1 MKEENEFL
9 YAILKTKNN
18 IIKINKFPFS
28 IGRAKN
34 NDLCLV
40 HKSISKQHAMF
51 QMANYENEQSIIL
64 VDLNSLN
71 GVYVNGSKIV
81 NDSKIAVNTGDKIKF
96 GNQPDIYIFE
106 KMNDNSNISVNVS
119 NDATVLYPSVKQNDD
134 IINKV
139 SLVDDTLYQHS
150 KINHFDVMPNSGTGS
165 NFNYKNE
172 EVIEEVNKDELMLFT
187 RIKNELIP
195 NWSEMSFEVLS
206 ETIDKLLVIW
216 KQKLQ
221 INDMINSLH
230 NQYNAE
236 IKNFNFILSQYDN
249 KIKENYEVINSIY
262 RSNINS
268 VQREESLAFLMK
280 QLNDLVNEKQENI
293 ITINELKANIIKL
306 QTEIK
311 LLNYNKSITK
321 PTKNIPDKESKE
333 IISQLNKK
341 IDELMP
347 QLTSNYNNLET
358 NIKNVHDYIIN
369 NARYDSARS
378 DNNVLTY
385 KSDTAYGPLFQ
396 GYAICGGYTDLM
408 QLFLERLNVKNFRV
422 SSDNHIWNVLYINNT
437 WKHLD
442 LTWDDPV
449 ASDGKDYLE
458 YNYFLIDTNQ
468 LLTLEQTQH
477 NFNLEHY
484 TELKNT

>member
-172 EVIEEVNKDELMLFT
+172 EGIEEVNKDELMLFT

-221 INDMINSLH
+221 INDIINSLH

-268 VQREESLAFLMK
+268 VQREESSAFLMK

-341 IDELMP
+341 IDELENTIRLSQINNNASTTSGVYSNRIDQHLNDCLLNAIKTIKSKDKEIE
-347 QLTSNYNNLET
+347 QL
-358 NIKNVHDYIIN
+358 
-369 NARYDSARS
+369 NARYNKIKGKYVIDANSSIHS
-378 DNNVLTY
+378 DKEKNNQID
-385 KSDTAYGPLFQ
+385 KSELINHSNSTHTFES
-396 GYAICGGYTDLM
+396 I
-408 QLFLERLNVKNFRV
+408 VKLKQQ
-422 SSDNHIWNVLYINNT
+422 ITNT
-437 WKHLD
+437 
-442 LTWDDPV
+442 
-449 ASDGKDYLE
+449 
-458 YNYFLIDTNQ
+458 II
-468 LLTLEQTQH
+468 
-477 NFNLEHY
+477 
-484 TELKNT
+484 

>member
-221 INDMINSLH
+221 INDIINSLH

-341 IDELMP
+341 IDELENTIRLSQINNNASTTSGVYSNRIDQHLNDCLLNAIKTIKSKDKEIE
-347 QLTSNYNNLET
+347 QL
-358 NIKNVHDYIIN
+358 
-369 NARYDSARS
+369 NARYNKIKGKYVIDANSSIHS
-378 DNNVLTY
+378 DKEKNNQID
-385 KSDTAYGPLFQ
+385 KSELINHSNSTHTFES
-396 GYAICGGYTDLM
+396 I
-408 QLFLERLNVKNFRV
+408 VKLKQQ
-422 SSDNHIWNVLYINNT
+422 ITNT
-437 WKHLD
+437 
-442 LTWDDPV
+442 
-449 ASDGKDYLE
+449 
-458 YNYFLIDTNQ
+458 II
-468 LLTLEQTQH
+468 
-477 NFNLEHY
+477 
-484 TELKNT
+484 

>member
-134 IINKV
+134 IINKI

-221 INDMINSLH
+221 INDIINSLH

-268 VQREESLAFLMK
+268 VQREESSAFLMK

-341 IDELMP
+341 IDELENTIRLSQINNNASTTSGAHSNRIDQHLNDCLLNAIKTIKSKDKEIE
-347 QLTSNYNNLET
+347 QL
-358 NIKNVHDYIIN
+358 
-369 NARYDSARS
+369 NARYNKIKGKYVIDANSSIHS
-378 DNNVLTY
+378 DKEKNNQID
-385 KSDTAYGPLFQ
+385 KSELINHSNSTHTFESIVKLKQ
-396 GYAICGGYTDLM
+396 QITNAI
-408 QLFLERLNVKNFRV
+408 
-422 SSDNHIWNVLYINNT
+422 I
-437 WKHLD
+437 
-442 LTWDDPV
+442 
-449 ASDGKDYLE
+449 
-458 YNYFLIDTNQ
+458 
-468 LLTLEQTQH
+468 
-477 NFNLEHY
+477 
-484 TELKNT
+484 

>member
-221 INDMINSLH
+221 INDIINSLH

-268 VQREESLAFLMK
+268 AQREESSAFLMK

-341 IDELMP
+341 IDELENTIRLSQINNNASTTSGVYSNRIDQHLNDCLLNAIKTIKSKDKEIE
-347 QLTSNYNNLET
+347 QL
-358 NIKNVHDYIIN
+358 
-369 NARYDSARS
+369 NARYNKIKGKYVIDANSSIHS
-378 DNNVLTY
+378 DKEKNNQID
-385 KSDTAYGPLFQ
+385 KSELINHSNSTHTFES
-396 GYAICGGYTDLM
+396 I
-408 QLFLERLNVKNFRV
+408 VKLKQQ
-422 SSDNHIWNVLYINNT
+422 ITNT
-437 WKHLD
+437 
-442 LTWDDPV
+442 
-449 ASDGKDYLE
+449 
-458 YNYFLIDTNQ
+458 II
-468 LLTLEQTQH
+468 
-477 NFNLEHY
+477 
-484 TELKNT
+484 

>member
-81 NDSKIAVNTGDKIKF
+81 NDSKLAVNTGDKIKF

-221 INDMINSLH
+221 INDIINSLH

-341 IDELMP
+341 IDELENTIRLSQINNNASTTSGVYSNRIDQHLNDCLLNAIKTIKSKDKEIE
-347 QLTSNYNNLET
+347 QL
-358 NIKNVHDYIIN
+358 
-369 NARYDSARS
+369 NARYNKIKGKYVIDANSSIHS
-378 DNNVLTY
+378 DKEKNNQID
-385 KSDTAYGPLFQ
+385 KSELINHSNSTHTFES
-396 GYAICGGYTDLM
+396 I
-408 QLFLERLNVKNFRV
+408 VKLKQQ
-422 SSDNHIWNVLYINNT
+422 ITNT
-437 WKHLD
+437 
-442 LTWDDPV
+442 
-449 ASDGKDYLE
+449 
-458 YNYFLIDTNQ
+458 II
-468 LLTLEQTQH
+468 
-477 NFNLEHY
+477 
-484 TELKNT
+484 

>member
-9 YAILKTKNN
+9 FAILKTKNN

-221 INDMINSLH
+221 INDIINSLH

-341 IDELMP
+341 IDELENTIRLSQINNNASTTSGVYSNRIDQHLNDCLLNAIKTIKSKDKEIE
-347 QLTSNYNNLET
+347 QL
-358 NIKNVHDYIIN
+358 
-369 NARYDSARS
+369 NARYNKIKGKYVIDANSSIHS
-378 DNNVLTY
+378 DKEKNNQID
-385 KSDTAYGPLFQ
+385 KSELINHSNSTHTFES
-396 GYAICGGYTDLM
+396 I
-408 QLFLERLNVKNFRV
+408 VKLKQQ
-422 SSDNHIWNVLYINNT
+422 ITNT
-437 WKHLD
+437 
-442 LTWDDPV
+442 V
-449 ASDGKDYLE
+449 
-458 YNYFLIDTNQ
+458 I
-468 LLTLEQTQH
+468 
-477 NFNLEHY
+477 
-484 TELKNT
+484 

>member
-216 KQKLQ
+216 KQKLH
-221 INDMINSLH
+221 INDIINSLH

-268 VQREESLAFLMK
+268 VQREESSAFLMK

-341 IDELMP
+341 IDELENTIRLSQINNNASTTSGVYSNRIDQHLNDCLLNAIKTIKSKDKEIE
-347 QLTSNYNNLET
+347 QL
-358 NIKNVHDYIIN
+358 
-369 NARYDSARS
+369 NARYNKIKGKYVIDANSSIHS
-378 DNNVLTY
+378 DKEKNNQID
-385 KSDTAYGPLFQ
+385 KSELINHSNSTHTFES
-396 GYAICGGYTDLM
+396 I
-408 QLFLERLNVKNFRV
+408 VKLKQQ
-422 SSDNHIWNVLYINNT
+422 ITNT
-437 WKHLD
+437 
-442 LTWDDPV
+442 
-449 ASDGKDYLE
+449 
-458 YNYFLIDTNQ
+458 II
-468 LLTLEQTQH
+468 
-477 NFNLEHY
+477 
-484 TELKNT
+484 

>member
-165 NFNYKNE
+165 NFNNKNE

-221 INDMINSLH
+221 INDIINSLH

-268 VQREESLAFLMK
+268 VQREESSAFLMK

-341 IDELMP
+341 IDELENTIRLSQINNNASTTSGVYSNRIDQHLNDCLLNAIKTIKSKDKEIE
-347 QLTSNYNNLET
+347 QL
-358 NIKNVHDYIIN
+358 
-369 NARYDSARS
+369 NARYNKIKGKYVIDANSSIHS
-378 DNNVLTY
+378 DKEKNNQID
-385 KSDTAYGPLFQ
+385 KSELINHSNSTHTFES
-396 GYAICGGYTDLM
+396 I
-408 QLFLERLNVKNFRV
+408 VKLKQQ
-422 SSDNHIWNVLYINNT
+422 ITNT
-437 WKHLD
+437 
-442 LTWDDPV
+442 
-449 ASDGKDYLE
+449 
-458 YNYFLIDTNQ
+458 II
-468 LLTLEQTQH
+468 
-477 NFNLEHY
+477 
-484 TELKNT
+484 

>member
-172 EVIEEVNKDELMLFT
+172 EVIEVVNKDELMLFT

-341 IDELMP
+341 IDELENTIRLSQINNNASTTSGVYSNRIDQHLNDCLLNAIKTIKSKDKEIE
-347 QLTSNYNNLET
+347 QL
-358 NIKNVHDYIIN
+358 
-369 NARYDSARS
+369 NARYNKIKGKYVIDANSSIHS
-378 DNNVLTY
+378 DKEKNNQID
-385 KSDTAYGPLFQ
+385 KSELINHSNSTHTFES
-396 GYAICGGYTDLM
+396 I
-408 QLFLERLNVKNFRV
+408 VKLKQQ
-422 SSDNHIWNVLYINNT
+422 ITNT
-437 WKHLD
+437 
-442 LTWDDPV
+442 
-449 ASDGKDYLE
+449 
-458 YNYFLIDTNQ
+458 II
-468 LLTLEQTQH
+468 
-477 NFNLEHY
+477 
-484 TELKNT
+484 

>member
-150 KINHFDVMPNSGTGS
+150 KRNHFDVMPNSGTGS

-221 INDMINSLH
+221 INDIINSLH

-268 VQREESLAFLMK
+268 VQREESSAFLMK

-341 IDELMP
+341 INELENTI
-347 QLTSNYNNLET
+347 QLSQINNIASTTSGVYSNRIDQHLNDCLLNA
-358 NIKNVHDYIIN
+358 IKTIKSKDKEIEQL
-369 NARYDSARS
+369 NARYNKIKGKYVIDANSSIHS
-378 DNNVLTY
+378 DKEKNNQID
-385 KSDTAYGPLFQ
+385 KSELINHSNSTHTFES
-396 GYAICGGYTDLM
+396 I
-408 QLFLERLNVKNFRV
+408 VKLKQQ
-422 SSDNHIWNVLYINNT
+422 ITNT
-437 WKHLD
+437 
-442 LTWDDPV
+442 
-449 ASDGKDYLE
+449 
-458 YNYFLIDTNQ
+458 II
-468 LLTLEQTQH
+468 
-477 NFNLEHY
+477 
-484 TELKNT
+484 

>member
-106 KMNDNSNISVNVS
+106 KMNDNCHISVNVS

-221 INDMINSLH
+221 INDIINSLH

-268 VQREESLAFLMK
+268 VQREESSAFLMK

-341 IDELMP
+341 IDELENTIRLSQINNNASTTSGVYSNRIDQHLNDCLLNAIKTIKSKDKEIE
-347 QLTSNYNNLET
+347 QL
-358 NIKNVHDYIIN
+358 
-369 NARYDSARS
+369 NARYNKIKGKYVIDANSSIHS
-378 DNNVLTY
+378 DKEKNNQID
-385 KSDTAYGPLFQ
+385 KSELINHSNSTHTFES
-396 GYAICGGYTDLM
+396 I
-408 QLFLERLNVKNFRV
+408 VKLKQQ
-422 SSDNHIWNVLYINNT
+422 ITNT
-437 WKHLD
+437 
-442 LTWDDPV
+442 
-449 ASDGKDYLE
+449 
-458 YNYFLIDTNQ
+458 II
-468 LLTLEQTQH
+468 
-477 NFNLEHY
+477 
-484 TELKNT
+484 

>member
-9 YAILKTKNN
+9 FAILKTKNN

-221 INDMINSLH
+221 INDIINSLH

-341 IDELMP
+341 IDELENTIRLSQINNNASTTSGVYSNRIDQHLNDCLLNAIKTIKSKDKEIE
-347 QLTSNYNNLET
+347 QL
-358 NIKNVHDYIIN
+358 
-369 NARYDSARS
+369 NARYNKIKGKYVIDANSSIHS
-378 DNNVLTY
+378 DKEKNNQID
-385 KSDTAYGPLFQ
+385 KSELINHSNSTHTFES
-396 GYAICGGYTDLM
+396 I
-408 QLFLERLNVKNFRV
+408 VKLKQQ
-422 SSDNHIWNVLYINNT
+422 ITNT
-437 WKHLD
+437 
-442 LTWDDPV
+442 
-449 ASDGKDYLE
+449 
-458 YNYFLIDTNQ
+458 II
-468 LLTLEQTQH
+468 
-477 NFNLEHY
+477 
-484 TELKNT
+484 

>member
-71 GVYVNGSKIV
+71 GVYVKGSKIV

-172 EVIEEVNKDELMLFT
+172 EVIEVVNKDELMLFT

-341 IDELMP
+341 IDELENTIRLSQINNNASTTSGVYSNRIDQHLNDCLLNAIKTIKSKDKEIE
-347 QLTSNYNNLET
+347 QL
-358 NIKNVHDYIIN
+358 
-369 NARYDSARS
+369 NARYNKIKGKYVIDANSSIHS
-378 DNNVLTY
+378 DKEKNNQID
-385 KSDTAYGPLFQ
+385 KSELINHSNSTHTFES
-396 GYAICGGYTDLM
+396 I
-408 QLFLERLNVKNFRV
+408 VKLKQQ
-422 SSDNHIWNVLYINNT
+422 ITNT
-437 WKHLD
+437 
-442 LTWDDPV
+442 
-449 ASDGKDYLE
+449 
-458 YNYFLIDTNQ
+458 II
-468 LLTLEQTQH
+468 
-477 NFNLEHY
+477 
-484 TELKNT
+484 

>member
-119 NDATVLYPSVKQNDD
+119 NDATVLYPSVKQNDG

-221 INDMINSLH
+221 INDIINSLH

-268 VQREESLAFLMK
+268 VQREESSAFLMK

-341 IDELMP
+341 IDELENTIRLSQINNNASTTSGVYSNRIDQHLNDCLLNAIKTIKSKDKEIE
-347 QLTSNYNNLET
+347 QL
-358 NIKNVHDYIIN
+358 
-369 NARYDSARS
+369 NARYNKIKGKYVIDANSSIHS
-378 DNNVLTY
+378 DKEKNNQID
-385 KSDTAYGPLFQ
+385 KSELINHSNSTHTFES
-396 GYAICGGYTDLM
+396 I
-408 QLFLERLNVKNFRV
+408 VKLKQQ
-422 SSDNHIWNVLYINNT
+422 ITNT
-437 WKHLD
+437 
-442 LTWDDPV
+442 
-449 ASDGKDYLE
+449 
-458 YNYFLIDTNQ
+458 II
-468 LLTLEQTQH
+468 
-477 NFNLEHY
+477 
-484 TELKNT
+484 

>member
-51 QMANYENEQSIIL
+51 QMAYYENEQSIIL

-341 IDELMP
+341 IDELENTIRLSQINNNASTTSGVYSNRIDQHLNDCLLNAIKTIKSKDKEIE
-347 QLTSNYNNLET
+347 QL
-358 NIKNVHDYIIN
+358 
-369 NARYDSARS
+369 NARYNKIKGKYVIDANSSIHS
-378 DNNVLTY
+378 DKEKNNQID
-385 KSDTAYGPLFQ
+385 KSELINHSNSTHTFES
-396 GYAICGGYTDLM
+396 I
-408 QLFLERLNVKNFRV
+408 VKLKQQ
-422 SSDNHIWNVLYINNT
+422 ITNT
-437 WKHLD
+437 
-442 LTWDDPV
+442 V
-449 ASDGKDYLE
+449 
-458 YNYFLIDTNQ
+458 I
-468 LLTLEQTQH
+468 
-477 NFNLEHY
+477 
-484 TELKNT
+484 

>member
-9 YAILKTKNN
+9 YAFLKTKNN

-172 EVIEEVNKDELMLFT
+172 EVIEEVDKDELMLFT

-221 INDMINSLH
+221 INDIINSLH

-249 KIKENYEVINSIY
+249 KLKENFEVINSIY

-268 VQREESLAFLMK
+268 VQREESSAFLMK

-341 IDELMP
+341 IDELENTIRLSQINNNASTTSGVYSNRIDQHLNDCLLNAIKTIKSKDKEIE
-347 QLTSNYNNLET
+347 QL
-358 NIKNVHDYIIN
+358 
-369 NARYDSARS
+369 NARYNKIKGKYVIDANSSIHS
-378 DNNVLTY
+378 DKEKNNQID
-385 KSDTAYGPLFQ
+385 KSELINHSNSTHTFES
-396 GYAICGGYTDLM
+396 I
-408 QLFLERLNVKNFRV
+408 VKLKQQ
-422 SSDNHIWNVLYINNT
+422 ITNT
-437 WKHLD
+437 
-442 LTWDDPV
+442 
-449 ASDGKDYLE
+449 
-458 YNYFLIDTNQ
+458 II
-468 LLTLEQTQH
+468 
-477 NFNLEHY
+477 
-484 TELKNT
+484 

>member
-9 YAILKTKNN
+9 FAILKTKNN

-51 QMANYENEQSIIL
+51 QMANYENEQSILL

-71 GVYVNGSKIV
+71 GVYVNGSRIV
-81 NDSKIAVNTGDKIKF
+81 NDNKIAVNTGDKIKF

-119 NDATVLYPSVKQNDD
+119 NDVTVLYPSVKQNDD
-134 IINKV
+134 IVNKL
-139 SLVDDTLYQHS
+139 SLVDDNLYQHA
-150 KINHFDVMPNSGTGS
+150 KINHFDSNIQPNSGTAS

-172 EVIEEVNKDELMLFT
+172 EVIEVNNDELMLFT

-195 NWSEMSFEVLS
+195 NWTEMSFDVLS

-221 INDMINSLH
+221 INDIINSLH

-249 KIKENYEVINSIY
+249 KLKENFEVINSIY
-262 RSNINS
+262 RSNINN
-268 VQREESLAFLMK
+268 VKREESSAFLIK

-293 ITINELKANIIKL
+293 IKINELKAHIIKL
-306 QTEIK
+306 ETEIK
-311 LLNYNKSITK
+311 LLNYNKAIAK

-341 IDELMP
+341 IDELENTIRLSQINNNASASSGVYNSNRIDQHLNDCLLNAIKTIKSKDKEIE
-347 QLTSNYNNLET
+347 QL
-358 NIKNVHDYIIN
+358 
-369 NARYDSARS
+369 NARYNKIKGKYIIDANSSIHS
-378 DNNVLTY
+378 DKEKNNQID
-385 KSDTAYGPLFQ
+385 KSELINHSNSTHTFES
-396 GYAICGGYTDLM
+396 IV
-408 QLFLERLNVKNFRV
+408 RLKQQITN
-422 SSDNHIWNVLYINNT
+422 
-437 WKHLD
+437 
-442 LTWDDPV
+442 
-449 ASDGKDYLE
+449 A
-458 YNYFLIDTNQ
+458 LI
-468 LLTLEQTQH
+468 
-477 NFNLEHY
+477 
-484 TELKNT
+484 

>member
-221 INDMINSLH
+221 INDIINSLH

-268 VQREESLAFLMK
+268 VQREESSAFLMK

-341 IDELMP
+341 IDELENTIRLSQINNNASTTSGVYSNRIDQHLNDFLLNAIKTIKSKDKEIE
-347 QLTSNYNNLET
+347 QL
-358 NIKNVHDYIIN
+358 
-369 NARYDSARS
+369 NARYNKIKGKYVIDANSSIHS
-378 DNNVLTY
+378 DKEKNNQID
-385 KSDTAYGPLFQ
+385 KSELINHSNSTHTFES
-396 GYAICGGYTDLM
+396 I
-408 QLFLERLNVKNFRV
+408 VKLKQQ
-422 SSDNHIWNVLYINNT
+422 ITNT
-437 WKHLD
+437 
-442 LTWDDPV
+442 
-449 ASDGKDYLE
+449 
-458 YNYFLIDTNQ
+458 II
-468 LLTLEQTQH
+468 
-477 NFNLEHY
+477 
-484 TELKNT
+484 

>member
-221 INDMINSLH
+221 INDIINSLH

-268 VQREESLAFLMK
+268 VQREESSVFLMK

-341 IDELMP
+341 IDELENTIRLSQINNNASTTSGVYSNRIDQHLNDCLLNAIKTIKSKDKEIE
-347 QLTSNYNNLET
+347 QL
-358 NIKNVHDYIIN
+358 
-369 NARYDSARS
+369 NARYNKIKGKYVIDANSSIHS
-378 DNNVLTY
+378 DKEKNNQID
-385 KSDTAYGPLFQ
+385 KSELINHSNSTHTFES
-396 GYAICGGYTDLM
+396 I
-408 QLFLERLNVKNFRV
+408 VKLKQQ
-422 SSDNHIWNVLYINNT
+422 ITNT
-437 WKHLD
+437 
-442 LTWDDPV
+442 
-449 ASDGKDYLE
+449 
-458 YNYFLIDTNQ
+458 II
-468 LLTLEQTQH
+468 
-477 NFNLEHY
+477 
-484 TELKNT
+484 

>member
-1 MKEENEFL
+1 MKGENEFL

-165 NFNYKNE
+165 NFNNKNE

-221 INDMINSLH
+221 INDIINSLH

-268 VQREESLAFLMK
+268 VQREESSAFLMK

-341 IDELMP
+341 IDELENTIRLSQINNNASTTSGVYSNRIDQHLNDCLLNAIKTIKSKDKEIE
-347 QLTSNYNNLET
+347 QL
-358 NIKNVHDYIIN
+358 
-369 NARYDSARS
+369 NARYNKIKGKYVIDANSSIHS
-378 DNNVLTY
+378 DKEKNNQID
-385 KSDTAYGPLFQ
+385 KSELINHSNSTHTFES
-396 GYAICGGYTDLM
+396 I
-408 QLFLERLNVKNFRV
+408 VKLKQQ
-422 SSDNHIWNVLYINNT
+422 ITNT
-437 WKHLD
+437 
-442 LTWDDPV
+442 
-449 ASDGKDYLE
+449 
-458 YNYFLIDTNQ
+458 II
-468 LLTLEQTQH
+468 
-477 NFNLEHY
+477 
-484 TELKNT
+484 

>member
-221 INDMINSLH
+221 INDIINSLH

-268 VQREESLAFLMK
+268 VQREESSAFLMK
-280 QLNDLVNEKQENI
+280 QLTDLVNEKQENI

-341 IDELMP
+341 IDELENTIRLSQINNNASTTSGVYSNRIDQHLNDCLLNAIKTIKSKDKEIE
-347 QLTSNYNNLET
+347 QL
-358 NIKNVHDYIIN
+358 
-369 NARYDSARS
+369 NARYNKIKGKYVIDANSSIHS
-378 DNNVLTY
+378 DKEKNNQID
-385 KSDTAYGPLFQ
+385 KSELINHSNSTHTFES
-396 GYAICGGYTDLM
+396 I
-408 QLFLERLNVKNFRV
+408 VKLKQQ
-422 SSDNHIWNVLYINNT
+422 ITNT
-437 WKHLD
+437 
-442 LTWDDPV
+442 
-449 ASDGKDYLE
+449 
-458 YNYFLIDTNQ
+458 II
-468 LLTLEQTQH
+468 
-477 NFNLEHY
+477 
-484 TELKNT
+484 

>member
-341 IDELMP
+341 IDELENTIRLSQINNNASTTSGVYSNRIDQHLNDCLLNAIKTIKSKDKEIE
-347 QLTSNYNNLET
+347 QL
-358 NIKNVHDYIIN
+358 
-369 NARYDSARS
+369 NARYNKIKGKYVIDANSSIHS
-378 DNNVLTY
+378 DKEKNNQID
-385 KSDTAYGPLFQ
+385 KSELINHSNSTHTFES
-396 GYAICGGYTDLM
+396 I
-408 QLFLERLNVKNFRV
+408 VKLKQQ
-422 SSDNHIWNVLYINNT
+422 ITNT
-437 WKHLD
+437 
-442 LTWDDPV
+442 
-449 ASDGKDYLE
+449 
-458 YNYFLIDTNQ
+458 II
-468 LLTLEQTQH
+468 
-477 NFNLEHY
+477 
-484 TELKNT
+484 